1 MPLSLQSVSER
12 LEAAI
17 RAHYSARSSA
27 DEALALLQLDAALT
41 QALQQWLLA
50 QPTLAPDL
58 AATLSTT
65 ASPLP
70 QILQAGPVLN
80 DLLTENHAAALL
92 ALDALC
98 QRLLAGGA
106 GVTPAELLE
115 QGRAAAQL
123 ALDLWPR
130 LSDRPTPQVEGPFQR
145 PPNGSAPS
153 DLEQAQQELQR
164 QRQRALELEQ
174 NSQRQSRA
182 LAAAN
187 NEVDR
192 LRGILAGANKQ
203 ESASPAWQQGLQSLL
218 IGLLFI
224 GIGLAAFFLARLA
237 LNLPWP
243 WLFSAFLIV
252 LGLPVGLYAGIVY
265 AVRGIRKLSPDRL
278 LGYAAILL
286 LLAFLT
292 VALLDRSSDRFSER
306 AGTVAT
312 RWISGALRSPLTL
325 IQASLQAPAPFITAL
340 RGRSP
345 TNPTPT
351 PAAAALAPVGEL
363 TPPPPTLVP
372 TATPEPATA
381 TPQPASPAITST
393 VTLTATA
400 SSTITIGSQ
409 VRVVNT
415 QFLNARRNAGLRF
428 QLATRFPADAIL
440 TVVNGPITADN
451 YTWWEVKGEAGQGW
465 CADQW
470 LALGP

>member
-203 ESASPAWQQGLQSLL
+203 ESASPVWQQGLQSLL

-345 TNPTPT
+345 TNPLQKRIVEEHPT
-351 PAAAALAPVGEL
+351 RPKGKRQRPYLPESVDEFEFRYLTMVQEQALQLDFKLFDGSEVSGQIIGFSPYAITIREPAGTEVTIQKLAIAYYRHLAPQV
-363 TPPPPTLVP
+363 TP
-372 TATPEPATA
+372 
-381 TPQPASPAITST
+381 
-393 VTLTATA
+393 
-400 SSTITIGSQ
+400 
-409 VRVVNT
+409 
-415 QFLNARRNAGLRF
+415 
-428 QLATRFPADAIL
+428 
-440 TVVNGPITADN
+440 
-451 YTWWEVKGEAGQGW
+451 
-465 CADQW
+465 
-470 LALGP
+470 